1 MSKSANLQILL
12 DNFMNTVPDLLTAL
26 VIDYNGFIIA
36 KNSQKN
42 FDDELIGGITT
53 LLDQTL
59 NRIKSLTKSEHGS
72 GSFNIDHFRL
82 FYIQL
87 GKSTGALLVLIGDT
101 YSHLDYYIPY
111 SHIIADKVS
120 LTLSHHEVPCNI
132 PIIDEEAKLLLNP
145 KSKNLMIIGSQA
157 VGKSALVR
165 KLCSNDFTENYYPTI
180 GVCLIEKHL
189 KIENNNECIINVFD
203 LASLKSFGK
212 VRRYFLN
219 YSDGIL
225 IMFDYSRED
234 SLHEVED
241 WITEARQ
248 FVQNKDLPIAI
259 VGNKSDLNA
268 NKEIMKQKAEKLA
281 KDNNCRFFEI
291 SVLTGEGV
299 GTMLGIVTRQLFLN
313 NENKKLPLK
322 SDKETDRLDNIRNK
336 LASL

>member
-1 MSKSANLQILL
+1 MNKSANLETLL
-12 DNFMNTVPDLLTAL
+12 ENFMNTVSDLLAVL

-36 KNSQKN
+36 KKSLEK

-53 LLDQTL
+53 LLDHTL
-59 NRIKSLTKSEHGS
+59 NKIKIITQSELGS
-72 GSFNIDHFRL
+72 GSFNIDNFRL

-87 GKSTGALLVLIGDT
+87 GKDTGALLVLIGDT

-132 PIIDEEAKLLLNP
+132 PFIDEEAKLILNP

-165 KLCSNDFTENYYPTI
+165 KLCSNNFNENYYPTI
-180 GVCLIEKHL
+180 GVCVIEKHL
-189 KIENNNECIINVFD
+189 EMDKNKEYIINVFD
-203 LASLKSFGK
+203 LASIKSFGK

-219 YSDGIL
+219 YSDGVL
-225 IMFDYSRED
+225 IMFDYSHED
-234 SLHEVED
+234 SLKEVED

-248 FVQNKDLPIAI
+248 FVRDRDIPFII
-259 VGNKSDLNA
+259 IGNKSDLNA
-268 NKEIMKQKAEKLA
+268 NKESMRQKAEILA
-281 KDNNCRFFEI
+281 NENNCQFFEI
-291 SVLTGEGV
+291 SVRTGEGV
-299 GTMLGIVTRQLFLN
+299 GTMLGCVTRKLFLN

-322 SDKETDRLDNIRNK
+322 SDKEAERLENIRNK